1 MRPRALEGHCFSSK
15 SLSGFRKGIQ
25 RREVLVKMKE
35 KIIHLPNVGS
45 GINQEGNSLTFYKK
59 QTETSKNRFY
69 KLLRPVI
76 IELVARPENDQRGFR
91 VREKLASNAIYN
103 HTNGKGG
110 KLTLPDS
117 LMVLPSTSQIRGLHT
132 FIRNRETPR
141 DEFIFYSR

>member
-1 MRPRALEGHCFSSK
+1 MKGTVSVLK
-15 SLSGFRKGIQ
+15 SLQDSARGIQ
-25 RREVLVKMKE
+25 RRELLVGMKE
-35 KIIHLPNVGS
+35 KIILPNVGS

-59 QTETSKNRFY
+59 QTETSKNKFC
-69 KLLRPVI
+69 KVARPVM
-76 IELVARPENDQRGFR
+76 IELVARPETDQRGFR

>member
-1 MRPRALEGHCFSSK
+1 MAGRNEREDYPPQC
-15 SLSGFRKGIQ
+15 GIRDKTKRVTQ
-25 RREVLVKMKE
+25 
-35 KIIHLPNVGS
+35 
-45 GINQEGNSLTFYKK
+45 NSLTFYKK
-59 QTETSKNRFY
+59 QTETSKNKFY
-69 KLLRPVI
+69 QLPRPVK
-76 IELVARPENDQRGFR
+76 IELVARPETDQRGFR